1 MGKSSR
7 EKRERRLG
15 EEAGPKGEKTEIRF
29 EKILKTII
37 FGGTVLILFTPLI
50 LSSKFFFPFVGP
62 KSLYF
67 MGLTEMVFFSWLF
80 LIIFYPKCRPR
91 LNFILLS
98 LILFTAILILASLFG
113 VDPSYSFWSKFERM
127 TGVLMMLHLLAFFLV
142 ASSVFREKDWLKIFS
157 VSIFVGV
164 ILSLIALFSKS
175 PLMQSGATIGNDSF
189 FGTYLLLDLFLA
201 LYLITRARQSRA
213 KGEDEAIASS
223 PLKSKGALKIYSSFC
238 FLIMGFELIFSG
250 AEAAKLSFLGGL
262 VLLLFLWLA
271 FNQKRK
277 LMLIGRLLLVLSVI
291 FVIVFTFF
299 AFQPDSFVRKQI
311 IEKTLDE
318 TFGGRFIVWQAA
330 WQGFL
335 ERPLLGWGLESFEF
349 AFIKHYD
356 PCLGTA
362 RCGGDV
368 WYDRAHNII
377 FDTLITSGII
387 GFLSYL
393 TIFGVAFWILWKQY
407 YRKAIDFLTAGIFSS
422 ILVAYSVQNLTVFD
436 MVSSYM
442 IFFLTLGFI
451 GLISSE
457 NYGPKTGVDEA
468 VASSPPFAVARV
480 VDELRVRNNFKN
492 QAKRILS
499 SFSSRFARQLTAL
512 ILFISLVFSLFE
524 FVIKPLKTDF
534 YVIKSLRAQNSKER
548 VSLYKKTLSFSS
560 VGRYQVAE
568 QLADLTLTARSGL
581 GKTVSPE
588 DYKAELDFISEK
600 LEKSIKQSP
609 LNLRGYLKLGQI
621 YNAYVRIDPQKLS
634 QAEMVLRRAIE
645 ISPKNQQIYWE
656 LIQTKLYQG
665 EFNEAFSLAEKSLE
679 LEPERGQSHLIVI
692 QVAKIMGDDELAN
705 KKAKDAIRINPS
717 WEPKIKEIIGN

>member
-7 EKRERRLG
+7 EKRERKLRG
-15 EEAGPKGEKTEIRF
+15 EVEPKGEKTEIGT

-37 FGGTVLILFTPLI
+37 FWGTILILFTPLI

-67 MGLTEMVFFSWLF
+67 MGLAEVIFFSWLF
-80 LIIFYPKCRPR
+80 LIIFYPKYRPR

-98 LILFTAILILASLFG
+98 LILFTAILIIASLFG

-142 ASSVFREKDWLKIFS
+142 VSSVFKEKDWLKIFS

-175 PLMQSGATIGNDSF
+175 PSMRGGATIGNDSF
-189 FGTYLLLDLFLA
+189 LGTYLLFDLFLA
-201 LYLITRARQSRA
+201 LYLITQARQSRA
-213 KGEDEAIASS
+213 KGEDEARTSS
-223 PLKSKGALKIYSSFC
+223 PFKSRGALRIYSSVC
-238 FLIMGFELIFSG
+238 FLIMGFELIFGG
-250 AEAAKLSFLGGL
+250 ARAASVSFLGGL
-262 VLLLFLWLA
+262 ILLLFLWLA
-271 FNQKRK
+271 LNQKGK
-277 LMLIGRLLLVLSVI
+277 LKTLGLSFLALFVI
-291 FVIVFTFF
+291 FIIVFTFF
-299 AFQPDSFVRKQI
+299 VFQPESFVRKQI
-311 IEKTLDE
+311 IERTFGE

-335 ERPLLGWGLESFEF
+335 EKPLSGWGLENFEF
-349 AFIKHYD
+349 TFAKHYD

-393 TIFGVAFWILWKQY
+393 TILVAAFWILWKQY

-422 ILVAYSVQNLTVFD
+422 ILITYFVQNLTVFD

-457 NYGPKTGVDEA
+457 NYSPKTGVDEA
-468 VASSPPFAVARV
+468 AAVSPPFA
-480 VDELRVRNNFKN
+480 K
-492 QAKRILS
+492 S
-499 SFSSRFARQLTAL
+499 SFSSRFARQLITV
-512 ILFISLVFSLFE
+512 ILFILLVFSLFE
-524 FVIKPLKTDF
+524 FIIKPLKTDS
-534 YVIKSLRAQNSKER
+534 YVIKSLQAKSSKER

-560 VGRYQVAE
+560 VGRYQVVE
-568 QLADLTLTARSGL
+568 QLADLTLTVRSEL
-581 GKTVSPE
+581 GNTVSLE
-588 DYKAELDFISEK
+588 DYKAELDFISEE

-609 LNLRGYLKLGQI
+609 LNLRAYLKLGQI

-645 ISPKNQQIYWE
+645 LSPKNQQTYWE

-665 EFNEAFSLAEKSLE
+665 EFNEAFSLAEKALE
-679 LEPERGQSHLIVI
+679 LEPQMGRSHLIVI

-705 KKAKDAIRINPS
+705 KKAEEAIRINPS
-717 WEPKIKEIIGN
+717 WELQIKEIIGN

>member
-15 EEAGPKGEKTEIRF
+15 EEARPKGEKTEIGF

-37 FGGTVLILFTPLI
+37 FGGIVLILFTPLI

-67 MGLTEMVFFSWLF
+67 MGLTEIVFFSWLF
-80 LIIFYPKCRPR
+80 LIIFYPKYRPR

-98 LILFTAILILASLFG
+98 LTLFTSILIIASLFG
-113 VDPSYSFWSKFERM
+113 ADLSHSFWSKFERM
-127 TGVLMMLHLLAFFLV
+127 TGILMMLHLLAFFLV
-142 ASSVFREKDWLKIFS
+142 ASSAFRKKDWLKIFS

-164 ILSLIALFSKS
+164 ILSLIVLFSKS
-175 PLMQSGATIGNDSF
+175 PLIQSGATIGNDSF
-189 FGTYLLLDLFLA
+189 LGTYLLFDLFLA
-201 LYLITRARQSRA
+201 LYLITQARQSRA
-213 KGEDEAIASS
+213 KGEDEARTSS
-223 PLKSKGALKIYSSFC
+223 PLKSRGALKIYSSAC

-250 AEAAKLSFLGGL
+250 AEAAKCSFLGGL
-262 VLLLFLWLA
+262 ILLLFLWLA
-271 FNQKRK
+271 FNQKGK
-277 LMLIGRLLLVLSVI
+277 LKTLGLSFLALFVI

-311 IEKTLDE
+311 IEKTLGE
-318 TFGGRFIVWQAA
+318 TFGGRFIVWQSA

-349 AFIKHYD
+349 AFSKYYN
-356 PCLGTA
+356 PCLGTD

-393 TIFGVAFWILWKQY
+393 TIFGGALWILWKQY
-407 YRKAIDFLTAGIFSS
+407 YRKAINFLTAGIFSS
-422 ILVAYSVQNLTVFD
+422 ILIAYFVQNLTVFD

-457 NYGPKTGVDEA
+457 NYGPKTGVD
-468 VASSPPFAVARV
+468 
-480 VDELRVRNNFKN
+480 FKR
-492 QAKRILS
+492 QAKRTLS
-499 SFSSRFARQLTAL
+499 SFSSRFARQLTAV
-512 ILFISLVFSLFE
+512 ILFILLVFSLFE
-524 FVIKPLKTDF
+524 FVIKPLETDF

-548 VSLYKKTLSFSS
+548 ILLYKKTLSFSS

-568 QLADLTLTARSGL
+568 QLADITLTARSGL

-600 LEKSIKQSP
+600 LEQSLKQSP

-645 ISPKNQQIYWE
+645 LSPKNQQIYWE

-679 LEPERGQSHLIVI
+679 LEPERGQSYLIVI

-705 KKAKDAIRINPS
+705 KKAEEAIRINPS

>member
-7 EKRERRLG
+7 EKRERKLIG
-15 EEAGPKGEKTEIRF
+15 EVESKGEKTEIGT

-37 FGGTVLILFTPLI
+37 FWGTILILFTPLI

-67 MGLTEMVFFSWLF
+67 MGLAEVIFFSWLN
-80 LIIFYPKCRPR
+80 LVIFYPKYRPR

-98 LILFTAILILASLFG
+98 LVLFTAILIIASLFG

-127 TGVLMMLHLLAFFLV
+127 TGVLMMLHLLAFFFV
-142 ASSVFREKDWLKIFS
+142 VSSFFKEKDWLKIFS

-175 PLMQSGATIGNDSF
+175 PSMRGGATIGNDSF
-189 FGTYLLLDLFLA
+189 LGAYLLFDLFLA
-201 LYLITRARQSRA
+201 LYLFFKSR
-213 KGEDEAIASS
+213 
-223 PLKSKGALKIYSSFC
+223 GALRIYSSVC

-250 AEAAKLSFLGGL
+250 ARAANFSFFGGL
-262 VLLLFLWLA
+262 ILLLFLWLA
-271 FNQKRK
+271 LNQKGK
-277 LMLIGRLLLVLSVI
+277 LKTLGLSFLALFVI
-291 FVIVFTFF
+291 FIIVFTFF
-299 AFQPDSFVRKQI
+299 VFQPESFVRKQI
-311 IEKTLDE
+311 IERTFGE

-335 ERPLLGWGLESFEF
+335 EKPLLGWGLENFEF
-349 AFIKHYD
+349 TFTKYYD

-362 RCGGDV
+362 RCGADV

-393 TIFGVAFWILWKQY
+393 TILVAAFWILWKQY

-422 ILVAYSVQNLTVFD
+422 ILIAYFVQNLTVFD

-457 NYGPKTGVDEA
+457 NYGPKTGVDELRVPERSEEWRRTA
-468 VASSPPFAVARV
+468 V
-480 VDELRVRNNFKN
+480 LRVRNNFKI
-492 QAKRILS
+492 QAKRSSS
-499 SFSSRFARQLTAL
+499 SFLSRFARQLTAV
-512 ILFISLVFSLFE
+512 ILFILLVFSLFE
-524 FVIKPLKTDF
+524 FVIKPLKTDS
-534 YVIKSLRAQNSKER
+534 YVIKSLQVKSSKER
-548 VSLYKKTLSFSS
+548 VSLYKKTLNFSS
-560 VGRYQVAE
+560 VGRYQVVE
-568 QLADLTLTARSGL
+568 QFADLTLAARSEL
-581 GKTVSPE
+581 GNTVSLQ
-588 DYKAELDFISEK
+588 DYKAELDFISEE
-600 LEKSIKQSP
+600 LEKNIKQSP
-609 LNLRGYLKLGQI
+609 LNMRVYLKLGQI

-645 ISPKNQQIYWE
+645 LSPKNQQTYWE

-665 EFNEAFSLAEKSLE
+665 EFKEAFSLAEKALE
-679 LEPERGQSHLIVI
+679 LEPQMGRSHLIVI

-705 KKAKDAIRINPS
+705 KKAEEAIRINPS
-717 WEPKIKEIIGN
+717 WELQIKEIIGN